1 MLYRPKCMFVHLDA
15 HSLFHLPKFIS
26 LLSTCLCTHT
36 HLLST
41 FEEYHKKYPKRAY
54 DTIYKFTCMVITGQ
68 NVNAIIDVYY
78 EAPVQKAWKELADS
92 VLLIRNTVYFT
103 NWTWTIT
110 VPHHFHLDDNSLH
123 TSWCILYS
131 ADKLGNCEILD
142 IHWW

>member
-15 HSLFHLPKFIS
+15 HSLSHLPKFIS

-41 FEEYHKKYPKRAY
+41 FEEYYNKYPKRAY

-68 NVNAIIDVYY
+68 NVNPIIDVYY
-78 EAPVQKAWKELADS
+78 KAPVQKAWKELADS

-103 NWTWTIT
+103 N
-110 VPHHFHLDDNSLH
+110 
-123 TSWCILYS
+123 
-131 ADKLGNCEILD
+131 
-142 IHWW
+142 